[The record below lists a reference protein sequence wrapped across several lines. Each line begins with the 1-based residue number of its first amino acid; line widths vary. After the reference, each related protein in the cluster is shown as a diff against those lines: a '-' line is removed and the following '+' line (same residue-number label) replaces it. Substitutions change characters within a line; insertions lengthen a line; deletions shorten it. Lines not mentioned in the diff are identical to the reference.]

1 MSDTQNTSQIVP
13 VWFWIVSVGGLLWNL
28 LGVMAFF
35 MQVMI
40 SPEILE
46 LMPEAERALMQSTPG
61 WAMGAFAI
69 AVFCGTIG
77 CIGLLLRQRWAKYL
91 FVLSLLGIIAQN
103 INAFFIQDSFAVFGP
118 GGTMM
123 VGLVALVALG
133 LILLSVRAD
142 NNGWLS

>member
-1 MSDTQNTSQIVP
+1 MSDTQNTDQIVP
-13 VWFWIVSVGGLLWNL
+13 AWFWIISVLALLWNL

-35 MQVMI
+35 MQVMV

-46 LMPEAERALMQSTPG
+46 AMPEAERALMQTIPG

-91 FVLSLLGIIAQN
+91 FILSLLGIIIQN
-103 INAFFIQDSFAVFGP
+103 INAFVFQDSFAVFGP

-123 VGLVALVALG
+123 VALVALVALG
-133 LILLSVRAD
+133 LILLAVRAE